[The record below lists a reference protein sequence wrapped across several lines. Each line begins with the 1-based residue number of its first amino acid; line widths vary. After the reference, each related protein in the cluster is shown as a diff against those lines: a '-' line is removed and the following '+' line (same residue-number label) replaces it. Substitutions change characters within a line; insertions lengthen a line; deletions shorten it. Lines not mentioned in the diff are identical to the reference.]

1 MLSPSKP
8 QVSSGS
14 FIKDWKPIAIIGVLI
29 WSLTTLFQ
37 VEPEKTVADWQ
48 KLAELTPDALKIEVE
63 KRVRETPGYEK
74 MNEYEKEDLYKRTTE
89 NAQMANN
96 MQIIER
102 YNGYV
107 LFTTLKLGLDLRGG
121 SQLLL
126 QALPSKLVPEIN
138 PQVMNG

>member
-1 MLSPSKP
+1 
-8 QVSSGS
+8 
-14 FIKDWKPIAIIGVLI
+14 
-29 WSLTTLFQ
+29 
-37 VEPEKTVADWQ
+37 
-48 KLAELTPDALKIEVE
+48 
-63 KRVRETPGYEK
+63 
-74 MNEYEKEDLYKRTTE
+74 
-89 NAQMANN
+89 MANN

-138 PQVMNG
+138 PQVMNGVETVINNRINSLGVSETLVQRSGKDRLIVEMPGIKDPQQAKDRIGTTA